1 MSYWDTSCL
10 VKLYTPESDSPVF
23 ASYLATH
30 PSCVTADLSLLEF
43 WATVRRKET
52 EGTLATGEAQ
62 RVQTALEQ
70 DGSAGAISIVE
81 IDQRVRVEYKAVVH
95 RCLSQTPPI
104 YIRTN
109 DAQHLAAAKCAGE
122 SEIVATDKKLRDAA
136 LLLGFTVFP
145 PPSPA

>member
-10 VKLYTPESDSPVF
+10 VKLYTPEGDSSAF
-23 ASYLATH
+23 ASYLASH

-43 WATVRRKET
+43 WATVRRKEA
-52 EGTLATGEAQ
+52 EGTLAAGQAQ
-62 RVQTALEQ
+62 KVQTALET
-70 DGSAGAISIVE
+70 DAVAGAVSLIEVNR
-81 IDQRVRVEYKAVVH
+81 QVRIEYKTVVEV
-95 RCLSQTPPI
+95 CLSQTPPI

-122 SEIVATDKKLRDAA
+122 TEIVATDKKLRDAA

-145 PPSPA
+145 RP

>member
-10 VKLYTPESDSPVF
+10 VKLYTPESDSSAF
-23 ASYLATH
+23 ASYLASH
-30 PSCVTADLSLLEF
+30 PACVTADLSLLEF
-43 WATVRRKET
+43 WATVSRKEA
-52 EGTLATGEAQ
+52 EGTLAQDEAQ
-62 RVQTALEQ
+62 IVQCALEA
-70 DGSAGAISIVE
+70 DASSGTISIVE
-81 IDQRVRVEYKAVVH
+81 IDHRVRIEYKAIV
-95 RCLSQTPPI
+95 RTCLSQKPPI

-145 PPSPA
+145 SP